1 MKARLADPDGF
12 DPDLNSNF
20 EKTGFGP
27 DRPEKYTD
35 TDLTLEKQSIFGYD
49 LSSASTSFRFKVNKT
64 NITIIH
70 YYYNIKIIHYY
81 SNIKILQEKFDCRG
95 IVNLYAQ
102 TGSRFAKFCKTRIRP
117 FSTK

>member
-70 YYYNIKIIHYY
+70 DY
-81 SNIKILQEKFDCRG
+81 SNIKMLQEKFDCRG

-102 TGSRFAKFCKTRIRP
+102 TGSRFGNFFKTRIRP